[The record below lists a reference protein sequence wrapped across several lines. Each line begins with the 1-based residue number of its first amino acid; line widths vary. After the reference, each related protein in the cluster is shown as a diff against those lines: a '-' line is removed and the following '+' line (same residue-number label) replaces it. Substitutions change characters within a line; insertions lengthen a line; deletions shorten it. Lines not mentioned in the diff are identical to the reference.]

1 MRSAAFWRFIVPALL
16 ALLVVVSTAACVK
29 ETVIERK
36 PLSPLVVSDET
47 SDLSFSLVPTEGGA
61 RVVDS
66 DGASLGTLAVSASG
80 LRLTDASG
88 RLLAQVVHKADGY
101 QLNDGDGVPVLRA
114 RGVGNDV
121 KLMAAAGQELGVAS
135 LERVLVAGEIVSAV
149 PTEGGLVVG
158 RAGRRMMRVEGDVA
172 PGAAAMLGLV
182 ELSSPQRIALLAW
195 RATAP

>member
-1 MRSAAFWRFIVPALL
+1 MRSAAPWRFIACALL
-16 ALLVVVSTAACVK
+16 AVLVLASTGACEKEAAVD
-29 ETVIERK
+29 RK

-61 RVVDS
+61 HVADS

-80 LRLTDASG
+80 VRLTDASG
-88 RLLAQVVHKADGY
+88 RLLAEVVHKADGY
-101 QLNDGDGVPVLRA
+101 QLNDGDGVLVLRA

-121 KLMAAAGQELGVAS
+121 KLMAAAEKELGVAS
-135 LERVLVAGEIVSAV
+135 LERVLVSGEIVSAV
-149 PTEGGLVVG
+149 PSEGGLVVG

-182 ELSSPQRIALLAW
+182 ELSAPQRIALLAW